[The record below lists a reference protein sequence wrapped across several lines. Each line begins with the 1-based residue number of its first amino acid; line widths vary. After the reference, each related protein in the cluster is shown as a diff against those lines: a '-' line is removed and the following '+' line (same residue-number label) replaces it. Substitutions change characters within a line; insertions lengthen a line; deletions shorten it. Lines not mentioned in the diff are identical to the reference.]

1 MKRNIQIF
9 DNRPHDR
16 VIGILCE
23 NDAIAGVI
31 VNITFVQG
39 EFDEYTTKSVVENL
53 MDKKPDVHLLEIYKR
68 LTLQYT
74 KLSTEEALERACE
87 LYVIAFIV
95 QEII

>member
-1 MKRNIQIF
+1 
-9 DNRPHDR
+9 
-16 VIGILCE
+16 
-23 NDAIAGVI
+23 
-31 VNITFVQG
+31 
-39 EFDEYTTKSVVENL
+39 

-87 LYVIAFIV
+87 LYVIAFIL

>member
-1 MKRNIQIF
+1 MKRDIQIF

-23 NDAIAGVI
+23 NDVI
-31 VNITFVQG
+31 VNISFMQG
-39 EFDEYTTKSVVENL
+39 EFDKDTLASLTESLVDE
-53 MDKKPDVHLLEIYKR
+53 KPDVHLLEIYKR

-87 LYVIAFIV
+87 LYVIAFIL

>member
-23 NDAIAGVI
+23 NDVIA
-31 VNITFVQG
+31 NITFVQG

-53 MDKKPDVHLLEIYKR
+53 MDEKPDVHLLEIYKR
-68 LTLQYT
+68 LTLQFP
-74 KLSTEEALERACE
+74 KLTMEKALERTCE
-87 LYVIAFIV
+87 LYVIAFIL
-95 QEII
+95 QEID